1 MSAPSAEWLAQ
12 QRWFAG
18 KALATASIKAGKPMI
33 TVVGKDL
40 EIALVEIGDDHYQLV
55 SLGDHADSLDQPA
68 TARALLTALRDG
80 SSAEGAAGVVSFH
93 LADSTELAVHPVR
106 PIGVEQSNTS
116 LVVGDRWILKVFRR
130 VQPGLNPE
138 LEVLRFLADRNA
150 ANVPRLAGWYEVS
163 GGPVDGTLGVLESLV
178 PDAADGW
185 EWILDRL
192 AHAPQDTIK
201 PLHRLGSVIATLHRT
216 LAEGDVANGFGTVPA
231 GTGAARSIANGVAA
245 DAARVAASLQ
255 ADQGTVR
262 DALDSTAHHALE
274 LADGLNPGTAIRVH
288 GDLHLGQLLLGPDG
302 WTVIDWEGE
311 PSRSLAA
318 RRAHQPALR
327 DMAGLLRSLSY
338 AAATVER
345 SGVTRPLRGW
355 LAAARS
361 ALLDGYLASA
371 DPALLPAGAVATKR
385 LLDLLEIEKLVYE
398 VGYEAANRPTWL
410 DIPVS
415 GLLHTLRSQTA

>member
-1 MSAPSAEWLAQ
+1 MSAPSGKWLTQ

-18 KALATASIKAGKPMI
+18 KALAAASIKAEEPMV
-33 TVVGKDL
+33 TVVGTDL
-40 EIALVEIGDDHYQLV
+40 EIALVKIGDDQYQMI
-55 SLGDHADSLDQPA
+55 SQAGRADSLDDPA
-68 TARALLTALRDG
+68 TATALLTALRDG
-80 SSAEGAAGVVSFH
+80 VAAEGAAGVVEFH
-93 LADSTELAVHPVR
+93 LSDAVELAVQPVR

-116 LVVGDRWILKVFRR
+116 LVVGDQWILKVFRR

-138 LEVLRFLADRNA
+138 LEVLRFLAARNA

-178 PDAADGW
+178 PDAVDGW
-185 EWILDRL
+185 EWLLDRL

-201 PLHRLGSVIATLHRT
+201 PLHRLGGVIATLHRT
-216 LAEGDVANGFGTVPA
+216 LSEGTVADGFGTVPGNA
-231 GTGAARSIANGVAA
+231 DAACSIAEGIAD

-255 ADQGTVR
+255 GDHGAVR
-262 DALDSTAHHALE
+262 DALGSTARHAND
-274 LADGLNPGTAIRVH
+274 LARGLRTGTAIRVH
-288 GDLHLGQLLLGPDG
+288 GDLHLGQLLLGPNG

-327 DMAGLLRSLSY
+327 DVAGLLRSLSY

-345 SGVTRPLRGW
+345 AGVVRPLRGW

-361 ALLDGYLASA
+361 ALLDGYLMTA
-371 DPALLPAGAVATKR
+371 DPALLPAGGVATKR
-385 LLDLLEIEKLVYE
+385 LLELLEIEKLVYE
-398 VGYEAANRPTWL
+398 VGYEAANRPRWL
-410 DIPVS
+410 DIPVTD
-415 GLLHTLRSQTA
+415 LLHNLRSHTA